1 MILPEEWMAA
11 SMPRDFS
18 AVDRKERMKIESYG
32 LPLRPSSERLLDFD
46 EAVVRQD
53 EDWAIHEASRCIHCP
68 DQAPCQKACPAGNDI
83 SYALWLIEHG
93 QFVDAARVYRQTSSL
108 PEVCGRICPQERLCE
123 GACVR
128 GKKGNL
134 TVPTGA
140 LEAFTTH
147 YERRQQVVSIPV
159 GKFTGKKVAV
169 IGAGPAG
176 LACAEQLVRLGHW
189 VTIFDAWP
197 VPGGLLVYG
206 IPNFKLPKK
215 VVFDIWDDLLRA
227 GVTFVGHTYI
237 GPKITVDKLFSGGY
251 NAVFLGVGTTV
262 DASLDVPGETLP
274 GVYKATD
281 FLVRTNVDMDLL
293 PHEMCTRPEVGSRVA
308 VIGGGDTSADCLR
321 TALRMGAKEVTCIY
335 RRSEAEMPGG
345 YKDRKMAIEEGA
357 KYHFLTQPVRF
368 IAGMDGH
375 LAQIECK
382 RTELGE
388 PDANGRRKFS
398 LVEGSDFI
406 INADTAVLA
415 IGYKPDPII
424 GATTPGIQTHSSSG
438 LVLADAN
445 TGATHRR
452 GIFTGGDFLT
462 GPHLVVTAMV
472 AGRKAAASID
482 RYLGW

>member
-1 MILPEEWMAA
+1 
-11 SMPRDFS
+11 
-18 AVDRKERMKIESYG
+18 
-32 LPLRPSSERLLDFD
+32 
-46 EAVVRQD
+46 
-53 EDWAIHEASRCIHCP
+53 
-68 DQAPCQKACPAGNDI
+68 
-83 SYALWLIEHG
+83 
-93 QFVDAARVYRQTSSL
+93 
-108 PEVCGRICPQERLCE
+108 
-123 GACVR
+123 VR

-134 TVPTGA
+134 PVPTGA

-147 YERRQQVVSIPV
+147 YERRQQAVSIPV
-159 GKFTGKKVAV
+159 GKFTGKKVAI

-176 LACAEQLVRLGHW
+176 LACAEQLVRSGHW

-197 VPGGLLVYG
+197 APGGLLIYG

-251 NAVFLGVGTTV
+251 NAIFLGVGTTV
-262 DASLDVPGETLP
+262 DSSLDVPGEDLP

-293 PHEMCTRPEVGSRVA
+293 PHEMCSRPEVGDRVV
-308 VIGGGDTSADCLR
+308 VIGGGDTSSDCLR
-321 TALRMGAKEVTCIY
+321 TALRLGAKEVTCIY

-345 YKDRKMAIEEGA
+345 HKDRKMALEEGA
-357 KYHFLTQPVRF
+357 QYHFLTQPVRF
-368 IAGMDGH
+368 IAGADGR

-388 PDANGRRKFS
+388 PDEKGRRKFS

-406 INADTAVLA
+406 INADTAILA

-424 GATTPGIQTHSSSG
+424 SATTPGIQTHPSG
-438 LVLADAN
+438 LLMADEN

-452 GIFTGGDFLT
+452 GIFTGGDVLT

-472 AGRKAAASID
+472 AGRKAAAAID